1 MNLTHLHLLINH
13 VAVIGAFLGMI
24 VIIFAIRSDS
34 KSTYYAAYTIFII
47 AAVGAIIAYS
57 TGESAEETVEGI
69 AGITESTIEEHEEAA
84 AFALG
89 SFIVLGVLAFVG
101 VYISMMSEALQR
113 KWGMLILVVSLLSFV
128 IVSRTA
134 LLGGEIRHTELVDG
148 ATQDQ
153 SQETEDEE
161 DDD

>member
-24 VIIFAIRSDS
+24 VLIFAIRSDS
-34 KSTYYAAYTIFII
+34 KSTYYAAYTLFII

-69 AGITESTIEEHEEAA
+69 AGVSESIIEEHEEAA
-84 AFALG
+84 GFALG
-89 SFIVLGVLAFVG
+89 SFIVLGVLAVAG
-101 VYISMMSEALQR
+101 VFISIMKEALQR

-134 LLGGEIRHTELVDG
+134 LLGGEIRHTEITRNAAQNQGTVG
-148 ATQDQ
+148 T
-153 SQETEDEE
+153 E